1 MKKVVYLC
9 GVLIHQDT
17 MLLIDNISFA
27 YPGRRSRKVF
37 NDFSLSL
44 SPGTI
49 CGLLGPNGAGKSTL
63 FYLIAGLLSPAGG
76 SISFNGMTPRKRSV
90 DFLRDI
96 FLVPEEIDL
105 PSMTFA
111 EYVRVNSPFYPRF
124 STEIL
129 DRRLDMFELPTD
141 LHLDKLS
148 MGQSKKAFMSFALAC
163 NTSLLL
169 MDEPANGLDIPGKSA
184 FRRSVVENMTDER
197 TIIIS
202 THQVHDID
210 RIIDHVVVTGPEK
223 VMLNASVTDIASRLS
238 FRFTADAAEAAQAP
252 VAVPVPGGAN
262 IVEVNPIGEPVTEV
276 DLETLFLLTRNHPE
290 IIARLFTNPS

>member
-1 MKKVVYLC
+1 MRSARPQRS
-9 GVLIHQDT
+9 GQIHP
-17 MLLIDNISFA
+17 LLSHSGLA
-27 YPGRRSRKVF
+27 LARSRKHHLQW
-37 NDFSLSL
+37 D
-44 SPGTI
+44 G
-49 CGLLGPNGAGKSTL
+49 
-63 FYLIAGLLSPAGG
+63 
-76 SISFNGMTPRKRSV
+76 PRKRSV
-90 DFLRDI
+90 GFLSDI

-105 PSMTFA
+105 PAMTFD
-111 EYVRVNSPFYPRF
+111 EYVKVNSPFYPRF
-124 STEIL
+124 STDTL
-129 DRRLDMFELPTD
+129 RRCLDMFEMPTD
-141 LHLDKLS
+141 IHLDKLS
-148 MGQSKKAFMSFALAC
+148 MGQRKKAFMSFAMAC

-184 FRRSVVENMTDER
+184 FRRSVVENMTDDR

-223 VMLNASVTDIASRLS
+223 VMLNASVSDIASRLM
-238 FRFTADAAEAAQAP
+238 FRFTPDAAEASQAP

-262 IVEVNPIGEPVTEV
+262 IVELNPTGEPATEV